1 MSTYSETAEKI
12 QSPVLDGIKQLQ
24 ATNLEMV
31 ANFSKSAGALV
42 PKTPEL
48 PVGYDP
54 KQFIER
60 TFSFTTNILD
70 LQKDYLIRLTE
81 TLKPMAKT
89 ANGNGTVEKASK
101 TA

>member
-1 MSTYSETAEKI
+1 MSTYTDTAEKI
-12 QSPVLDGIKQLQ
+12 QSQVLSGIKQIQ
-24 ATNLEMV
+24 STNLEMV
-31 ANFSKSAGALV
+31 ANFSKSAGAVV

-54 KQFIER
+54 KEFIEKS
-60 TFSFTTNILD
+60 FNFTTSILD

-81 TLKPMAKT
+81 TLKPLAKT
-89 ANGNGTVEKASK
+89 ASPNGSADKASK

>member
-1 MSTYSETAEKI
+1 MSTYTETAEKV
-12 QSPVLDGIKQLQ
+12 QGQVLDGIKQLQ

-31 ANFSKSAGALV
+31 ANFSKTVGTIV

-54 KQFIER
+54 QQLIER
-60 TFSFTTNILD
+60 SFDFTTNLLE

-81 TLKPMAKT
+81 TLKPLAKT
-89 ANGNGTVEKASK
+89 ASANGTADKTSKKA
-101 TA
+101 

>member
-12 QSPVLDGIKQLQ
+12 QSQVLDGFKQLQ
-24 ATNLEMV
+24 ATNLDMA

-54 KQFIER
+54 KQFIEKS
-60 TFSFTTNILD
+60 FDFTTNILD

-81 TLKPMAKT
+81 TLKPLAKT
-89 ANGNGTVEKASK
+89 ANGTGAAEKTSK

>member
-1 MSTYSETAEKI
+1 MSTYTETAEKL

-54 KQFIER
+54 KQFIEK
-60 TFSFTTNILD
+60 SFDFTNQHPRPAEGLPD
-70 LQKDYLIRLTE
+70 PADRDSK
-81 TLKPMAKT
+81 
-89 ANGNGTVEKASK
+89 ANGEDSQRHRRR
-101 TA
+101 

>member
-1 MSTYSETAEKI
+1 MSTYTETAEKI
-12 QSPVLDGIKQLQ
+12 QSQVLSGIKQLQ

-31 ANFSKSAGALV
+31 ANFSKSAGGLV

-48 PVGYDP
+48 PVDYDP
-54 KQFIER
+54 KQVIE
-60 TFSFTTNILD
+60 TSFDFTTEILE

-81 TLKPMAKT
+81 TLKPLAKT
-89 ANGNGTVEKASK
+89 AGAAEKPGK

>member
-12 QSPVLDGIKQLQ
+12 QSQVLDGFKQLQ

-54 KQFIER
+54 KQFIEKS
-60 TFSFTTNILD
+60 FDFTTNILD

>member
-1 MSTYSETAEKI
+1 MSTYTETAGKV
-12 QSPVLDGIKQLQ
+12 QSQVLDGIKQLQ

-31 ANFSKSAGALV
+31 ATFSKTVGAIV

-54 KQFIER
+54 QQFIER
-60 TFSFTTNILD
+60 SFNFTTNILE

-81 TLKPMAKT
+81 TLKPLAKT
-89 ANGNGTVEKASK
+89 AAANGAAQKASK
-101 TA
+101 KA